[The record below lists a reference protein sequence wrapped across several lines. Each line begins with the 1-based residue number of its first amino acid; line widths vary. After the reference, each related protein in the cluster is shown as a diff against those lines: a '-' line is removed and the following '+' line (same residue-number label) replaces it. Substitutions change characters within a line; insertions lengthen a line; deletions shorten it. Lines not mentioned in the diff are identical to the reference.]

1 MHPVISR
8 NSRNPVSFF
17 AHRIRSVILDYLHLL
32 FSELLPKSKCQI
44 CIFGA
49 LGFLTKYSIVFL
61 FAGMLTSSLIF
72 RRDIFLKKS
81 LWIGLLIFLVLIT
94 PNLCWQIKNQFPAIT
109 HFSQLYDSQLNRLSM
124 GGELK
129 KLFLFSNPF
138 SMIFWLPG
146 LFAIP
151 FISKFKRYKLI
162 SFALCCSFVF
172 LFCAKGKWYYFFP
185 VVIGAIPLGTV
196 FFERLLQ
203 KRKWIIYAYLT
214 VLGLTGVY
222 LLPQGIPIIKLQRFI
237 ELYHKKPNKDGKI
250 PLAFDNYYS
259 TEI

>member
-1 MHPVISR
+1 
-8 NSRNPVSFF
+8 
-17 AHRIRSVILDYLHLL
+17 
-32 FSELLPKSKCQI
+32 
-44 CIFGA
+44 
-49 LGFLTKYSIVFL
+49 
-61 FAGMLTSSLIF
+61 
-72 RRDIFLKKS
+72 
-81 LWIGLLIFLVLIT
+81 
-94 PNLCWQIKNQFPAIT
+94 
-109 HFSQLYDSQLNRLSM
+109 M

-138 SMIFWLPG
+138 TMIFWLPG

-250 PLAFDNYYS
+250 HLAFDNYYS
-259 TEI
+259 NEIWTRILNVVNKTYIELSSEEQEKCFILGRHYSMAGAMNLLGKKYGLPQAFSLHSSFEWMPEFDKGAVIIAIGESNWLEQHWGEYFKYLEEIAIVENNYASKESEYNYRMFLSK